1 MSTSTGIDNHTAE
14 AIEPERRAT
23 IRAEVASASKITAP
37 LWPADTFIAV
47 NPLWG
52 LFDRPFEEAVRI
64 ARREL
69 GANGYRPIDQFRVD
83 LNEGRITR
91 EQIREALLASVAGA
105 DSLRAIAG
113 PEGAI
118 DPVELLVA
126 DVISGA
132 GDPSG
137 GRLLS
142 AAARCDSL
150 LGTEVAETVDRLVA
164 GWLAAYTDEGGS
176 AWRMPGGRDGLYPAF
191 KVIAARDRGLKRLVG
206 ATRTALLD
214 SLPDHAEDAIEA
226 ALIELRVPAS
236 RRAEEIRA
244 QLARLPGWAGLVKWR
259 TEWAAPDTTAPGI
272 DLVDLVAVRLTVESL
287 AVGAALEAASDL
299 TPADF
304 AAAAESQPAAPV
316 DSSERLEAALLQL
329 GVTPDALTGDAR
341 AQAHATLA
349 RIGEGDHLA
358 VWLAAQ
364 EIAYRD
370 SLLAMVTPGRSS
382 DGRTAERLGDR
393 PTAQA
398 VFCID
403 VRSEGIRRNLEA
415 VSSCE
420 TLGFAGFFAVAIR
433 WRQLGSP
440 KADPSCP
447 VLLSPTNDV
456 EERPA
461 VGSERQSTDA
471 LQARAGT
478 EALSH
483 AFHGAKE
490 GVASPF
496 VLAEAGGL
504 VAGPVGILRT
514 YATKLMTGLH
524 RWGVGKTTP
533 VTELKVTADSG
544 DSIGFGEEEQVL
556 FAHAALTMMGLTERF
571 GRLVALCAHGSHTV
585 NNPYASSL
593 DCGACGG
600 NAGGPNARV
609 AAAILNRG
617 PVRKALVEQGIEIP
631 ADTWFIAA
639 EHDTTSDVVTVL
651 DRDLV
656 PASHAED
663 LTRLE
668 AELVLAGDNLTKE
681 RALRIP
687 GATVDTDT
695 AKMATRGNDWAQ
707 VRPEWGL
714 AGNAA
719 FIIGPREMTEGLDL
733 GCRTFLHSYRA
744 ECDPEG
750 SGLEVILTAPLVV
763 AQWINSQYYFS
774 SVDPEVFG
782 AGDKTLH
789 NVTGAKAILQG
800 GGGDLQVGLPWQSV
814 AVGDDLV
821 HEPMRLLALVE
832 APREQVERIIAENGV
847 LQEMFGGGWVSLVH
861 REDGESDWSVRSRTG
876 EWSEWAPATTIDN
889 PKPQEVS

>member
-1 MSTSTGIDNHTAE
+1 M
-14 AIEPERRAT
+14 
-23 IRAEVASASKITAP
+23 
-37 LWPADTFIAV
+37 
-47 NPLWG
+47 
-52 LFDRPFEEAVRI
+52 
-64 ARREL
+64 
-69 GANGYRPIDQFRVD
+69 
-83 LNEGRITR
+83 
-91 EQIREALLASVAGA
+91 
-105 DSLRAIAG
+105 
-113 PEGAI
+113 
-118 DPVELLVA
+118 
-126 DVISGA
+126 
-132 GDPSG
+132 
-137 GRLLS
+137 S

-150 LGTEVAETVDRLVA
+150 VGTDLAETVDRLVS

-191 KVIAARDRGLKRLVG
+191 KVIATRDRSLKRLLG
-206 ATRTALLD
+206 A
-214 SLPDHAEDAIEA
+214 DHAAALGTLPNHPEDAIDS
-226 ALIELRVPAS
+226 ALAELRIPAS
-236 RRAEEIRA
+236 RRAEEIRS

-259 TEWAAPDTTAPGI
+259 TEWAAPDSTAPGI

-287 AVGAALEAASDL
+287 AVSRALEAASSLTTADL
-299 TPADF
+299 
-304 AAAAESQPAAPV
+304 AAAGEVQATKGT
-316 DSSERLEAALLQL
+316 DSSDRLEAALGAL
-329 GVTPDALTGDAR
+329 GLDPAALTSDAK
-341 AQAHATLA
+341 AKAYATLA

-370 SLLAMVTPGRSS
+370 SLLAMVEPGRST
-382 DGRTAERLGDR
+382 DGRTADRLGQR
-393 PTAQA
+393 PSAQA

-403 VRSEGIRRNLEA
+403 VRSEGIRRHLEA

-433 WRQLGSP
+433 WRQLGSTRL
-440 KADPSCP
+440 DPSCP
-447 VLLSPTNDV
+447 VLLSPTADV

-461 VGSERQSTDA
+461 TGSEKQSASA
-471 LQARAGT
+471 LEDKAGA

-504 VAGPVGILRT
+504 VAGPVGVIRT

-524 RWGVGKTTP
+524 RWGVSRTTP
-533 VTELKVTADSG
+533 ETEVKVTAKAD
-544 DSIGFGEEEQVL
+544 DPIGFGDEEQVL

-609 AAAILNRG
+609 AAAILNRQ
-617 PVRKALVEQGIEIP
+617 PVRQALAEQGIEIP
-631 ADTWFIAA
+631 DDTWFIAA
-639 EHDTTSDVVTVL
+639 EHDTTSDVVSVI
-651 DRDLV
+651 DRDQV
-656 PASHAED
+656 PSSHSED
-663 LTRLE
+663 LARLE
-668 AELVLAGDNLTKE
+668 SELALAGDNLAKE
-681 RALRIP
+681 RALKIP
-687 GATVDTDT
+687 GAAVDTDRER
-695 AKMATRGNDWAQ
+695 MATRGNDWAQ

-744 ECDPEG
+744 DRDPDG
-750 SGLEVILTAPLVV
+750 SALEVILTAPLVV

-774 SVDPEVFG
+774 SVDPDVFG

-814 AVGDDLV
+814 GVGDELV

-832 APREQVERIIAENGV
+832 APRERIERIIADNTV
-847 LQEMFGGGWVSLVH
+847 LQDMFGGGWVSLVA
-861 REDGESDWSVRSRTG
+861 REDSESDWSVRSRTG
-876 EWSEWAPATTIDN
+876 VWTAWNPAGLTTNNKIH
-889 PKPQEVS
+889 QEVA